1 MSVGYFVYV
10 CVAMHSK
17 FTFLFLVM
25 AWVFSEP
32 GTRLCLVG
40 DWASHCVTAGHEQE
54 ADLVRI
60 MGPR

>member
-32 GTRLCLVG
+32 GTRLCSGSIHGVECDRVAFTIDNSL
-40 DWASHCVTAGHEQE
+40 
-54 ADLVRI
+54 
-60 MGPR
+60 